1 MIKNI
6 LNLGDAALYCDFGSD
21 VNQEINSNV
30 IKYFYHI
37 KKLNLKG
44 ITNLT
49 PSYNKLIIS
58 YDLNIH
64 SFLSLKKKI
73 ENIDNKNIKAKKILV
88 KSVLL
93 DANLHKQFKNHHFSK
108 IDLHGLTVDQAHQKL
123 IEYFS
128 INYKKK
134 NLFHIVVT
142 GLGNKTNGEEF
153 FTGKIRRQFPFW
165 LDTEKFQFMIK
176 SYSPCKIQHGGLGAF
191 YIKLRSKE

>member
-1 MIKNI
+1 MLSKNGVLKKIKNPPI
-6 LNLGDAALYCDFGSD
+6 LIGSFFLLNLSHKIKFNLNKQQNKKPLEEQPNEKISISIGGPIKNKKKSD
-21 VNQEINSNV
+21 NLDKKNT
-30 IKYFYHI
+30 KI
-37 KKLNLKG
+37 KKTFSK
-44 ITNLT
+44 T
-49 PSYNKLIIS
+49 
-58 YDLNIH
+58 
-64 SFLSLKKKI
+64 
-73 ENIDNKNIKAKKILV
+73 
-88 KSVLL
+88 VLL
-93 DANLHKQFKNHHFSK
+93 DNNLYKQFKNQHFSK
-108 IDLHGLTVDQAHQKL
+108 IDLHGLTVDQAYQKL

-128 INYKKK
+128 VNYKKK

>member
-1 MIKNI
+1 MEDDQPV
-6 LNLGDAALYCDFGSD
+6 LYGLQAAASVLVRAEVDEAIASK
-21 VNQEINSNV
+21 E
-30 IKYFYHI
+30 
-37 KKLNLKG
+37 
-44 ITNLT
+44 
-49 PSYNKLIIS
+49 
-58 YDLNIH
+58 
-64 SFLSLKKKI
+64 I
-73 ENIDNKNIKAKKILV
+73 ENIDNRNIKAKKILV
-88 KSVLL
+88 KPVLL

-165 LDTEKFQFMIK
+165 LDTEIILPIILLFQ
-176 SYSPCKIQHGGLGAF
+176 L
-191 YIKLRSKE
+191 

>member
-1 MIKNI
+1 MLSKNGVLKKIKNPLI
-6 LNLGDAALYCDFGSD
+6 LIGSFFLLNLSHK
-21 VNQEINSNV
+21 I
-30 IKYFYHI
+30 
-37 KKLNLKG
+37 KLNLNQKQ
-44 ITNLT
+44 
-49 PSYNKLIIS
+49 NKKSLEEQPNEKIS
-58 YDLNIH
+58 ISIN
-64 SFLSLKKKI
+64 SSMETKKKI

-88 KSVLL
+88 KPVLL
-93 DANLHKQFKNHHFSK
+93 DANLHKQFKNQHFSK

-128 INYKKK
+128 VNYKKK

-176 SYSPCKIQHGGLGAF
+176 SFSPCKIQHGGLGAF
-191 YIKLRSKE
+191 YIKLKSKE

>member
-1 MIKNI
+1 MLSKNGVLKKIKNPLI
-6 LNLGDAALYCDFGSD
+6 LIGSFFLLNLSHKIKFNLNKQQNKKPLEEHPNEKISIS
-21 VNQEINSNV
+21 INSSRET
-30 IKYFYHI
+30 KE
-37 KKLNLKG
+37 
-44 ITNLT
+44 
-49 PSYNKLIIS
+49 
-58 YDLNIH
+58 
-64 SFLSLKKKI
+64 KI
-73 ENIDNKNIKAKKILV
+73 ENIDNKNIKAKKIPV
-88 KSVLL
+88 KPVLL

-108 IDLHGLTVDQAHQKL
+108 IDLHGLTVYQAHQKL

-191 YIKLRSKE
+191 YIKLKSKE

>member
-1 MIKNI
+1 MLSKNGVLKKIKNPPI
-6 LNLGDAALYCDFGSD
+6 LIGSFFLLNLSHKIKFNL
-21 VNQEINSNV
+21 NQGQNKKSLEEQPNEKISISINSSRET
-30 IKYFYHI
+30 KE
-37 KKLNLKG
+37 
-44 ITNLT
+44 
-49 PSYNKLIIS
+49 
-58 YDLNIH
+58 
-64 SFLSLKKKI
+64 KI
-73 ENIDNKNIKAKKILV
+73 ENIDNKNIKAKKIPV
-88 KSVLL
+88 KPVLL
-93 DANLHKQFKNHHFSK
+93 DNNLYKQFKNHHFSK

-191 YIKLRSKE
+191 YIKLKSKE

>member
-1 MIKNI
+1 MLSKNGVLKKIKNPPI
-6 LNLGDAALYCDFGSD
+6 RIGSFFLLNLSHKIKFNLNKQQNKKPLEEQPNKKISISIGSSIETKKKSD
-21 VNQEINSNV
+21 NLGKKST
-30 IKYFYHI
+30 KI
-37 KKLNLKG
+37 KKIFSK
-44 ITNLT
+44 
-49 PSYNKLIIS
+49 P
-58 YDLNIH
+58 
-64 SFLSLKKKI
+64 
-73 ENIDNKNIKAKKILV
+73 
-88 KSVLL
+88 VLL

-123 IEYFS
+123 IDYFLV
-128 INYKKK
+128 NYKKK

-191 YIKLRSKE
+191 YIKLKSKE

>member
-1 MIKNI
+1 MLSKNGVLKKIKNPLI
-6 LNLGDAALYCDFGSD
+6 LIGSFFLLNLSHKIKFNLNQKQNKIALEEQPNEKISIS
-21 VNQEINSNV
+21 INSSRE
-30 IKYFYHI
+30 
-37 KKLNLKG
+37 
-44 ITNLT
+44 T
-49 PSYNKLIIS
+49 
-58 YDLNIH
+58 
-64 SFLSLKKKI
+64 KKKI

-88 KSVLL
+88 KPVLL
-93 DANLHKQFKNHHFSK
+93 DVNLHKQFKNQQFSK
-108 IDLHGLTVDQAHQKL
+108 IDLHGLSVDQAHQKL

-134 NLFHIVVT
+134 KLFHIVVT

-191 YIKLRSKE
+191 YIKLKSKE

>member
-1 MIKNI
+1 MLSKNGVLKKIKNPLI
-6 LNLGDAALYCDFGSD
+6 LIGSFFLSNLSHKIKFNLNKQQNKKPLEEQPNEKISIS
-21 VNQEINSNV
+21 INSSRE
-30 IKYFYHI
+30 
-37 KKLNLKG
+37 
-44 ITNLT
+44 T
-49 PSYNKLIIS
+49 
-58 YDLNIH
+58 
-64 SFLSLKKKI
+64 KKKI

-88 KSVLL
+88 KPVLL

-165 LDTEKFQFMIK
+165 LNTEKFQFMIK

-191 YIKLRSKE
+191 YIKLKSKE

>member
-1 MIKNI
+1 MLLKNGVLKKIKNPPI
-6 LNLGDAALYCDFGSD
+6 LIGSFFLLNLSHK
-21 VNQEINSNV
+21 
-30 IKYFYHI
+30 IKFNLNKQQNKKPLEEQPNEKISISIGGTIENKNKNDNLDKKSTKI
-37 KKLNLKG
+37 KKIFSK
-44 ITNLT
+44 
-49 PSYNKLIIS
+49 P
-58 YDLNIH
+58 
-64 SFLSLKKKI
+64 
-73 ENIDNKNIKAKKILV
+73 
-88 KSVLL
+88 VLL
-93 DANLHKQFKNHHFSK
+93 DNNLYKQFKNHHFSK

-191 YIKLRSKE
+191 YIKLKSKE

>member
-1 MIKNI
+1 MSSKNGDLKKIKNPLTLI
-6 LNLGDAALYCDFGSD
+6 GSFFLLNLSHKIKFNLNKQQNKKPLEEHPNEKISISISGSR
-21 VNQEINSNV
+21 E
-30 IKYFYHI
+30 
-37 KKLNLKG
+37 
-44 ITNLT
+44 
-49 PSYNKLIIS
+49 NK
-58 YDLNIH
+58 N
-64 SFLSLKKKI
+64 KV
-73 ENIDNKNIKAKKILV
+73 ENIDKKNDQDRKIFAKP
-88 KSVLL
+88 VLL
-93 DANLHKQFKNHHFSK
+93 DNNLYKQFKNRHFNK
-108 IDLHGLTVDQAHQKL
+108 IDLHGLTVDQAYQKL

>member
-1 MIKNI
+1 MLSKNGVLKKIKNPLI
-6 LNLGDAALYCDFGSD
+6 LIGSFFLSNLSHKIKFNLHKQQNKKPLEEQPNEKISIS
-21 VNQEINSNV
+21 INSSRE
-30 IKYFYHI
+30 
-37 KKLNLKG
+37 
-44 ITNLT
+44 T
-49 PSYNKLIIS
+49 
-58 YDLNIH
+58 
-64 SFLSLKKKI
+64 KKKI

-88 KSVLL
+88 KPVLL
-93 DANLHKQFKNHHFSK
+93 DANLYKQFKNHHFSK

-176 SYSPCKIQHGGLGAF
+176 SYTPCKIQHGGLGAF
-191 YIKLRSKE
+191 YIKLKSKE

>member
-1 MIKNI
+1 MLSKNGVLKKIKNPLI
-6 LNLGDAALYCDFGSD
+6 LIGSFFLSNLSHKIKFNF
-21 VNQEINSNV
+21 NQEQNKKPLEEQPNEKISISINSSREN
-30 IKYFYHI
+30 
-37 KKLNLKG
+37 
-44 ITNLT
+44 
-49 PSYNKLIIS
+49 
-58 YDLNIH
+58 
-64 SFLSLKKKI
+64 KKKI
-73 ENIDNKNIKAKKILV
+73 ENIDNKNIKAKKILI
-88 KSVLL
+88 KPVLL

-191 YIKLRSKE
+191 YIKLKSKE

>member
-1 MIKNI
+1 MLSKNGVLKKIKNPLI
-6 LNLGDAALYCDFGSD
+6 LIGSFFLSNLSHKIKFNLNKQQNKKPLEEQPNEKISIS
-21 VNQEINSNV
+21 INSSRE
-30 IKYFYHI
+30 
-37 KKLNLKG
+37 
-44 ITNLT
+44 T
-49 PSYNKLIIS
+49 
-58 YDLNIH
+58 
-64 SFLSLKKKI
+64 KKKI

-88 KSVLL
+88 KPVLL

-108 IDLHGLTVDQAHQKL
+108 IDLHGLTVEQAHQKL

-191 YIKLRSKE
+191 YIKLKSKE

>member
-1 MIKNI
+1 MSHKIKFN
-6 LNLGDAALYCDFGSD
+6 LNKQQNKKPLEEQPNEKISIS
-21 VNQEINSNV
+21 INSSRE
-30 IKYFYHI
+30 
-37 KKLNLKG
+37 
-44 ITNLT
+44 T
-49 PSYNKLIIS
+49 
-58 YDLNIH
+58 
-64 SFLSLKKKI
+64 KKKVK
-73 ENIDNKNIKAKKILV
+73 NIDNKNIKVKKILV
-88 KSVLL
+88 KPVLL

-153 FTGKIRRQFPFW
+153 FTGKIRRLFPFW
-165 LDTEKFQFMIK
+165 LETEKFQFMIK

-191 YIKLRSKE
+191 YIKLKSKE

>member
-1 MIKNI
+1 MSHKIKF
-6 LNLGDAALYCDFGSD
+6 NL
-21 VNQEINSNV
+21 NQEQNKKPLEEQPNEKISISINS
-30 IKYFYHI
+30 
-37 KKLNLKG
+37 
-44 ITNLT
+44 
-49 PSYNKLIIS
+49 SRENK
-58 YDLNIH
+58 N
-64 SFLSLKKKI
+64 KI
-73 ENIDNKNIKAKKILV
+73 ENIDNINIKAKKKIFV
-88 KSVLL
+88 KPVLL

-134 NLFHIVVT
+134 NLLHIVVT

>member
-1 MIKNI
+1 MKKIKNPLI
-6 LNLGDAALYCDFGSD
+6 LIGSFFLLNL
-21 VNQEINSNV
+21 SNK
-30 IKYFYHI
+30 I
-37 KKLNLKG
+37 KLNL
-44 ITNLT
+44 
-49 PSYNKLIIS
+49 NKQQNKKSLEEQPNEKINIS
-58 YDLNIH
+58 IGGSSEN
-64 SFLSLKKKI
+64 KKKI
-73 ENIDNKNIKAKKILV
+73 INLDKKNTKAKRFFSKPVIL
-88 KSVLL
+88 
-93 DANLHKQFKNHHFSK
+93 DNNLYKQFKNQHFSK
-108 IDLHGLTVDQAHQKL
+108 IDLHGLSVDQAHQKL

-191 YIKLRSKE
+191 YIKLKSKE